1 MNKSP
6 AKKPH
11 IVFLYSDTGGG
22 HRSAAEAIIEAL
34 ELEYPD
40 KFTCEMVDFFLNYSP
55 PPLNLAGPVYP
66 IVLQEWTRFGNSL
79 STAAMI
85 LTACASSIPCSGL
98 ISGSSFISCFGNTPA
113 TCSSRCIR

>member
-1 MNKSP
+1 MDKTP

-34 ELEYPD
+34 ELEYPH

-66 IVLQEWTRFGNSL
+66 SFSKMDTLWKFSFDRSDDSDRMRVIYSMFWPYIRLF
-79 STAAMI
+79 
-85 LTACASSIPCSGL
+85 L
-98 ISGSSFISCFGNTPA
+98 INCFGSTPA
-113 TCSSRCIR
+113 TCLSRCIR